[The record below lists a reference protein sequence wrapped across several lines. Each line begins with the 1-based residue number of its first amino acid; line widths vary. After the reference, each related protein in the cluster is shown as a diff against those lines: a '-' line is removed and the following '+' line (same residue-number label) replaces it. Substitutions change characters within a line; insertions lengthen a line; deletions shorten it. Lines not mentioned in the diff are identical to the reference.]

1 MNQPRDAACAA
12 ARLLDW
18 RKPDLESEQ
27 LNPMPPHQSRDTGL
41 PREGLLLG
49 YSALLALSAGFV
61 NAVALL
67 ILAVPVGNL
76 TGITT
81 QLGMHTANPWLYEG
95 HVLGAIFLG
104 FLMGAAIAG
113 AILAPTDALA
123 GPRHAAVLYLEA
135 GLLVLAAAGGAET
148 FVRAQINALGVE
160 QTAVQALFAAAAL
173 GLQNGMTSSF
183 RGMAIR
189 TTHFTGTITDLGLI
203 LGRSRIHGIKNWKT
217 AILAATLVLFLGGGV
232 AGIMFGAQLGGLRA
246 AHPGRG
252 LRDRRR
258 RKLASGHRPQ
268 RRTGSRARRTG
279 AGLSGVSVRPG
290 PLQ

>member
-1 MNQPRDAACAA
+1 M
-12 ARLLDW
+12 LGW

-95 HVLGAIFLG
+95 HVLAAIFLG

-148 FVRAQINALGVE
+148 VVGAQINALGVE

-232 AGIMFGAQLGGLRA
+232 AGIMFGAQLGGYALLIPAAICATVGAANLLQGTVRSAAPVPERA
-246 AHPGRG
+246 ER
-252 LRDRRR
+252 
-258 RKLASGHRPQ
+258 
-268 RRTGSRARRTG
+268 
-279 AGLSGVSVRPG
+279 VRV
-290 PLQ
+290 